1 MRLESGEKMTIAKE
15 IVVCGKADILS
26 YSIELFLSANQGW
39 KVNNITF
46 QEDMDQLLNAIETI
60 KPAVVIVPSD
70 LYQDQTNVLL
80 RLVRDH
86 PEILVIMVSSETNLM
101 EVYSKQQVCIENVSD
116 LISIIESKPSSFAS

>member
-1 MRLESGEKMTIAKE
+1 MTIAKE